1 MPPPYIRPKVL
12 RTGPPYPP
20 IYSGRE
26 EEELNIELPPA
37 PGSASSSGVAE
48 SIATS
53 CPQIS

>member
-37 PGSASSSGVAE
+37 LGSASSSGVA
-48 SIATS
+48 
-53 CPQIS
+53 PFKYFD